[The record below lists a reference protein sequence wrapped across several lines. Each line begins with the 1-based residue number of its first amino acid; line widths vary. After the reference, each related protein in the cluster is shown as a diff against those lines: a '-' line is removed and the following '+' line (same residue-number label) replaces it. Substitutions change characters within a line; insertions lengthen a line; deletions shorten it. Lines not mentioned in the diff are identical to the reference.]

1 MNING
6 SVIRFEHINSIY
18 ANCKLYSFNDKC
30 SMYNEK
36 VFHSTKKN
44 EEEEAESEMMMRRIL
59 KEHGDDIL

>member
-1 MNING
+1 
-6 SVIRFEHINSIY
+6 
-18 ANCKLYSFNDKC
+18 
-30 SMYNEK
+30 MYNEK